1 MSDEFRMQLGGIDGV
16 GDEGFKIK
24 TICGCRIV
32 YGSVPLSSFAM
43 LTHGFSKKAL
53 MATDIADLIGAT
65 FVIGEPTALDELR
78 HMDLPVSAKRH
89 ADYLAATNLGLIAVA
104 MWLRRGARGK
114 SSNAMCKAI
123 YGVPADAGTEFPH
136 DPDDLRRCL
145 LFVEATGAQDQF
157 QKMIEVSPEWSR
169 LVARWDELA
178 ARFAEETAEG
188 KQAPKTYALM
198 QELIGETG
206 SARWEKAEC

>member
-65 FVIGEPTALDELR
+65 FVIGTAPR
-78 HMDLPVSAKRH
+78 PVNN
-89 ADYLAATNLGLIAVA
+89 AAPKSRAVRFNFDIF
-104 MWLRRGARGK
+104 L
-114 SSNAMCKAI
+114 S
-123 YGVPADAGTEFPH
+123 F
-136 DPDDLRRCL
+136 
-145 LFVEATGAQDQF
+145 LFVLKYST
-157 QKMIEVSPEWSR
+157 QKVCSLCVVTKHI
-169 LVARWDELA
+169 
-178 ARFAEETAEG
+178 
-188 KQAPKTYALM
+188 K
-198 QELIGETG
+198 
-206 SARWEKAEC
+206 